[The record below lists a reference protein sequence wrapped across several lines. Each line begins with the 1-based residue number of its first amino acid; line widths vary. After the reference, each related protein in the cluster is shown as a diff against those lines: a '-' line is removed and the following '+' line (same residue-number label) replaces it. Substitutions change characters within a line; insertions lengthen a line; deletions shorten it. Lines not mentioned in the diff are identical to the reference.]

1 MLSSVTL
8 TYSRY
13 GQAPS
18 LLTPRREAAQQ
29 AQSQSTFRPATGLA
43 LGQNEEV
50 THMRDLVE
58 RLNHRLQ
65 PAGAELRFSVEE
77 RKRDS
82 RILMSEGDQTVAS
95 FGRGDLDLLEARLHD
110 MAGFHLSIVT

>member
-13 GQAPS
+13 GQSPS
-18 LLTPRREAAQQ
+18 LHTARREVALPAR
-29 AQSQSTFRPATGLA
+29 SQPTFRPNTGA
-43 LGQNEEV
+43 PLGQSEEM
-50 THMRDLVE
+50 THMRDLVD

-65 PAGAELRFSVEE
+65 PAGEGLRFSVEE

-82 RILMSEGDQTVAS
+82 RILMSEGGQTVAS
-95 FGRGDLDLLEARLHD
+95 FGRDDLDALEARLHD